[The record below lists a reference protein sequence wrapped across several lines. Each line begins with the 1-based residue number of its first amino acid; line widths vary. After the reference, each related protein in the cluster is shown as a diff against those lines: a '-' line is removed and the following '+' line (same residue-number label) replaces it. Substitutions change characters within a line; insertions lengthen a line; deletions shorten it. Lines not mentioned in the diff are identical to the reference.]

1 MRKPLDILA
10 EGLTSEKSRGD
21 WTPFELFLAGVQGWE
36 GGLWRLIDDLKRSA
50 D

>member
-21 WTPFELFLAGVQGWE
+21 KTPLELFNAGVRDWE
-36 GGLWRLIDDLKRSA
+36 AGLRRLTDDHKWKP